1 MIARVHI
8 NKKKQLTNLLFNL
21 NIKYFNFHKC
31 SNHMSNV
38 LKVRFLIVLVCRCCN
53 KSTRLLN
60 MQHEYKILLQNYLQL
75 MTFLYLNINISYIIQ
90 MHIGRITA
98 YAVNWQA
105 INDLSLSQSF
115 YALSFRLHHNT
126 IDFFPVQFIY

>member
-21 NIKYFNFHKC
+21 NIKYLNFHKC

-75 MTFLYLNINISYIIQ
+75 MTFLYLNINIS
-90 MHIGRITA
+90 
-98 YAVNWQA
+98 
-105 INDLSLSQSF
+105 
-115 YALSFRLHHNT
+115 
-126 IDFFPVQFIY
+126 